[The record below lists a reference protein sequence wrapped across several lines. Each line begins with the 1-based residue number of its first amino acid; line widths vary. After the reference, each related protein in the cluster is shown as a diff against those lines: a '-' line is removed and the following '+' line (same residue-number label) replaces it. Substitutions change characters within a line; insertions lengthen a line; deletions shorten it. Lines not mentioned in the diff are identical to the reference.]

1 MVHLSTFLDFAC
13 SAVSKSWYC
22 CFVVVVVGLLV
33 PFRQN
38 QLSMLTV
45 IQNLFIRCVKQ
56 LIGKFLAA
64 RRIQGSSKSHFFS
77 DRLLRKVPLFIFL
90 KYVVTH
96 CNCLFLK
103 SLLLSC
109 RILQNLAIYCRILPF
124 QLFRL
129 QRCQNTA
136 KNPADTIANC
146 KVLSTESIFSLV
158 FFSL

>member
-1 MVHLSTFLDFAC
+1 MSKIQVTYVLHSWFIENKFDTFYDHFEFLDDEQR
-13 SAVSKSWYC
+13 SYYSSSLDPGI
-22 CFVVVVVGLLV
+22 VVVVGLLV

-96 CNCLFLK
+96 YNRLFSK

-109 RILQNLAIYCRILPF
+109 RILMSLA
-124 QLFRL
+124 
-129 QRCQNTA
+129 
-136 KNPADTIANC
+136 
-146 KVLSTESIFSLV
+146 ESCHFNFSD
-158 FFSL
+158 